1 MTDHKTGS
9 EEIAGPGFEP
19 GTSGSHRGCPLMS
32 PAAYLAGLP
41 RFRPRRPQS
50 RGGPSPTFPQFKSF
64 ARFRPTPRADARS
77 PCRGS
82 GKSPSSAAFLRR
94 SAASLGA
101 SSTAIAFMYILAPV
115 SLSAAST
122 DFLGCSRGSLGLL
135 RAPNG
140 YGHLAYNQKLRA
152 EEVDLLEA
160 VHRRSHVDAG
170 IAPDASLPE
179 DRPDDP
185 SREVPKAAARSIPY
199 FGESR
204 YHPSG

>member
-1 MTDHKTGS
+1 MTDHKTES

-50 RGGPSPTFPQFKSF
+50 RGGPSSTFPQFKSF
-64 ARFRPTPRADARS
+64 ARFRPAPRADARS
-77 PCRGS
+77 PYRGYPLLC
-82 GKSPSSAAFLRR
+82 GLPQTLRR
-94 SAASLGA
+94 IPRRELHGNRLYLYLG
-101 SSTAIAFMYILAPV
+101 PREP
-115 SLSAAST
+115 
-122 DFLGCSRGSLGLL
+122 LG
-135 RAPNG
+135 G

-152 EEVDLLEA
+152 EEVDLPKA
-160 VHRRSHVDAG
+160 VHRRSHVDAD

-179 DRPDDP
+179 DRLDDP

-204 YHPSG
+204 HHPSG